1 MNDNNHKIAQILTFL
16 EKEPN
21 DCFLLHALAL
31 EKWKLNEVEDAKELF
46 EQVLRIDETYVGTY
60 YHLGHL
66 WEMQGQLTKA
76 MEVYAKGMEIAKAK
90 KDMHA
95 LSELRSAFENIEND

>member
-1 MNDNNHKIAQILTFL
+1 MNDNNHKILQILNFL

-31 EKWKLNEVEDAKELF
+31 EKLKVNAVEEAKEIF
-46 EQVLRIDETYVGTY
+46 EKVLQIDETYVGTY

-66 WEMQGQLTKA
+66 YEAQENFEKA
-76 MEVYAKGMEIAKAK
+76 IAIYEKGIEIAKQK
-90 KDMHA
+90 KELHA
-95 LSELRSAFENIEND
+95 MNELCSALENLLF